1 MVFSSYIFIFAFLPL
16 TLVIYFLLSKI
27 ANGIYQ
33 RVFLILSSLFFYG
46 YQNSYYLFLILTSI
60 VLNYLISYIMVSRH
74 KVSKAMLIIG
84 VIFNVVLIGYF
95 KYFNFFIDNVNYIFN
110 TSFLVK
116 KIMLPLGISF
126 FTFQQLSFLISI
138 YKGEHKPGNF
148 KDYCLF
154 VVFFP
159 QLVAGPI
166 VLYDEMIP
174 QFEKE
179 EIRFFNVENFSRGVY
194 IFSIGL
200 FKKAVVADTLAVFVN
215 NGFAMKELGLLPAW
229 VTSLSYMMQLYF
241 DFSGYCDM
249 ALGIGRMFNI
259 SLPVNFDS
267 PYKSASIREF
277 WRRWHITLGR
287 ALGSYVYRPLGG
299 SRKGIAR
306 TCFNLILT
314 FLVSGLWHGAE
325 WTFVAWGGVHGLITV
340 MERVFERSFNRIPHN
355 IRVITTFISVN
366 ILWVLFRAD
375 NFENAISMY
384 RGMINVNNI
393 GLLDLKEII
402 YDGFFHFPTIIS
414 VVYIFCILTVLIF
427 IVIKYSPSHIM
438 LNNYKPTYKSLL
450 LTLVLFCI
458 SLIFVSRDSVFI
470 YFNF

>member
-1 MVFSSYIFIFAFLPL
+1 
-16 TLVIYFLLSKI
+16 
-27 ANGIYQ
+27 
-33 RVFLILSSLFFYG
+33 
-46 YQNSYYLFLILTSI
+46 
-60 VLNYLISYIMVSRH
+60 
-74 KVSKAMLIIG
+74 
-84 VIFNVVLIGYF
+84 
-95 KYFNFFIDNVNYIFN
+95 
-110 TSFLVK
+110 
-116 KIMLPLGISF
+116 
-126 FTFQQLSFLISI
+126 
-138 YKGEHKPGNF
+138 
-148 KDYCLF
+148 
-154 VVFFP
+154 
-159 QLVAGPI
+159 
-166 VLYDEMIP
+166 MIP

>member
-60 VLNYLISYIMVSRH
+60 VLNYLISYIMVSRY

-325 WTFVAWGGVHGLITV
+325 WTFVAWGGGAW
-340 MERVFERSFNRIPHN
+340 
-355 IRVITTFISVN
+355 VN
-366 ILWVLFRAD
+366 
-375 NFENAISMY
+375 
-384 RGMINVNNI
+384 
-393 GLLDLKEII
+393 
-402 YDGFFHFPTIIS
+402 
-414 VVYIFCILTVLIF
+414 
-427 IVIKYSPSHIM
+427 YSNGKGI
-438 LNNYKPTYKSLL
+438 
-450 LTLVLFCI
+450 
-458 SLIFVSRDSVFI
+458 
-470 YFNF
+470 